1 MKFFK
6 MTDGVLTLNKDEI
19 ALHPNIKKILS
30 RDRGGKI
37 PGDPDGRLKY
47 YAYREFAYVYF
58 KCDFEAFPA
67 QNGLSDIEAHKYAV
81 REARLEDTYQPDD
94 QVKAL
99 MIQYEKEHLS
109 PTKRAIK
116 TLIRVF
122 ALNEK
127 VVEKIEQNLTAT
139 MDLPTLTRD
148 QINEVLTY
156 QKQLIDI
163 ATNVPAQ
170 VKKLREAMSLLEEEE
185 KVIQVIRGGEE
196 KPESMDPDNTIE
208 N

>member
-1 MKFFK
+1 MRFFK
-6 MTDGVLTLNKDEI
+6 MEDGVLTLNKDEI
-19 ALHPNIKKILS
+19 ALHPNIKRILS

-37 PGDPDGRLKY
+37 AGDPDGRHKF

-81 REARLEDTYQPDD
+81 REARLDENYQPDEL
-94 QVKAL
+94 VKAL
-99 MIQYEKEHLS
+99 IVQYEKESLS

-127 VVEKIEQNLTAT
+127 LVEKIEQNLTAT

-148 QINEVLTY
+148 QINEVLNY